1 MAAVAA
7 KRKVAMPAGDEL
19 KPKKETCSTPIA
31 DFVDEYV
38 KKQAVRA
45 HMPGHKGSVYGS
57 FATDMDITEIS
68 GADSLYE
75 ADGIILESENNA
87 SVLFGDKHSFYVTE
101 GSSQAIKAMC
111 LLAIRMSMRK
121 PENEKNGLPDISRK
135 KPVIIAGRNAHR
147 SFVSAA
153 ELLGFEVEWL
163 VGENRASLM
172 ECRVT
177 PEILEEKLQEAGFCD
192 KDSEEKHPNDKPG
205 KFLAGIYITSP
216 DYLGNMADIKALTE
230 VAHRHGTYL
239 LVDNAHGSYLKFL
252 KKDMHPITLGADLVC
267 DSAHKTLPVLTG
279 GAYLHVSKRLKDD
292 FDMTEVRQALLR
304 FGSTSPSYLI
314 LRSLDLANAFLEKCA
329 GERHFDKC
337 CERISEIKGIC
348 SEKGL
353 VFSGDEPMKICVD
366 LAASGLKKARETKE
380 YDSEKG
386 TDAGD
391 ILRNMEI
398 EPEFADR
405 DFLIL
410 MLSPLN
416 GPEDFDK
423 AEQALLKLAEKAE
436 KPSGIMTENAFTD
449 NCIRDF
455 SIPVNKHNP
464 SEMIFWP
471 RVKVKTEDAKGRIAA
486 DVPVSCPPA
495 ILPVIPGE
503 AVDEN
508 IIKILQYYG
517 IKEIYVKQ

>member
-1 MAAVAA
+1 
-7 KRKVAMPAGDEL
+7 MPAKDDL

-31 DFVDEYV
+31 DFLDEYAG
-38 KKQAVRA
+38 KQVVRA
-45 HMPGHKGSVYGS
+45 HMPGHKGSASGS
-57 FATDMDITEIS
+57 FASDLDITEIS

-87 SVLFGDKHSFYVTE
+87 SVLFGTKHSFYVTE

-111 LLAIRMSMRK
+111 LLAIRMSQK
-121 PENEKNGLPDISRK
+121 QAGTGAK

-177 PEILEEKLQEAGFCD
+177 PEILEEKLQKAGFCN
-192 KDSEEKHPNDKPG
+192 EAEGETPENNAG
-205 KFLAGIYITSP
+205 RMLAGIYITSP
-216 DYLGNMADIKALTE
+216 DYLGNMADIKALAE
-230 VAHRHGTYL
+230 VAHKHGILL

-252 KKDMHPITLGADLVC
+252 KKDRHPVTSGADLVC

-279 GAYLHVSKRLKDD
+279 GAYLHVSKRLKKD
-292 FDMTEVRQALLR
+292 FDMTEIRQALLR

-314 LRSLDLANAFLEKCA
+314 LRSLDLANAFLSGCA
-329 GERHFDKC
+329 EEGYFDKC
-337 CERISEIKGIC
+337 CEKISEIKSIC

-353 VFSGDEPMKICVD
+353 VFSGDEPMKLCVD
-366 LAASGLKKARETKE
+366 LAASGLKE
-380 YDSEKG
+380 EKS
-386 TDAGD
+386 TAAGN
-391 ILRNMEI
+391 IFRNMEI

-405 DFLIL
+405 DYLIL
-410 MLSPLN
+410 MFSPLN
-416 GPEDFDK
+416 KPEDFEK
-423 AEQALLKLAEKAE
+423 VKQVLFMLAEKTGKVSQTKSKGVCA
-436 KPSGIMTENAFTD
+436 D
-449 NCIRDF
+449 DCIRDF
-455 SIPVNKHNP
+455 SMPVKKHEP
-464 SEMIFWP
+464 SEIILLP
-471 RVKVKTEDAKGRIAA
+471 RIKVNVNDALGLVAA

-503 AVDEN
+503 VVDEN
-508 IIKILQYYG
+508 IIKILKYYG
-517 IKEIYVKQ
+517 IKEIYVEKSFEQI